1 MKTRVFRFIAP
12 VLALV
17 ILGGISSCTKDTNAI
32 VRIRVVEFSPNQ
44 LNPLDTVVTP
54 VVQAQVRFY
63 NDERVGTLWLEEII
77 LTNTDGVAEFI
88 FPNPAILKYD
98 ITHGGRSSLEN
109 FVILEQG
116 ETFEDEVNLDEL

>member
-1 MKTRVFRFIAP
+1 MKTRIFRFIAP

-17 ILGGISSCTKDTNAI
+17 ILGEISSCTKDTNAI
-32 VRIRVVEFSPNQ
+32 VRIRVVENLPNQ
-44 LNPLDTVVTP
+44 LNPEDTIASP

-88 FPNPAILKYD
+88 YPNPAILKYD
-98 ITHGGRSSLEN
+98 VTHGGRSSLEN

-116 ETFEDEVNLDEL
+116 ETVEIEVNLDEL